1 MRRIL
6 LSCMLVATVAAA
18 QSAPAAFSQSLPSET
33 RGWITVPGVIRDDGI
48 DSFRIEVDANGPVR
62 VVRLDSINTS
72 PLEMLVPPPS
82 LQLRDDGLDGDRVAG
97 DFVFTSGPIRYN
109 TAVPMHSHFKDDPD
123 SPAGLW
129 QSQVGV
135 VLIEELDGT
144 TTQFLG
150 HPSIGI
156 LRSDV
161 AEASRRELAPNLVVT
176 AHLVNIRTGT
186 RTTQRWMRGLLDSD
200 LSALTKQVYAVLPD
214 MFDFFMFF
222 STYKVEQLPM
232 RSSANFHRGV
242 QVPVKI
248 DYSGIGLTPRDQT
261 AEWGSAGKLLSVI
274 GLEPYDRG
282 VMTSNATHELM
293 HSWAAYLDDSLGLND
308 GAHYKVRSSAASL
321 LGGVKW
327 TPNADG
333 SFSIDCDE
341 GRNGAHRA
349 PPLDRYMMGLLDASE
364 VPPLHVYDESISVY
378 ERCLTNG
385 PILPSEIVATVSI
398 EDIQAMAGVR
408 MPGPASAQ
416 RDFRIAFVAESHGR
430 FLNATELTFYEILAA
445 QYTRTLQQDAADPYV
460 ADNWVPITRFFG
472 EDTTWRSDVADTGAA
487 LDVVIDFKPYSARNG
502 IDIESLEQ
510 VLVAILG
517 SGEFDVLQVDPAS
530 VRLGPGEAVPRRH
543 AVKDYNLDGYTDLG
557 LWFGIRDVGLSLGDE
572 QVTLSAGTF
581 DGVSLT
587 GTDAVHTW
595 KHGRAV
601 VQVNIDV
608 QPYSARN
615 GINLASK
622 GTLRV
627 AILSSAVFDA
637 LQVDPVS
644 VRLGPGEAIPRRYEV
659 ADFNRDG
666 YQDLGVIFQLQE
678 VGLSCRDT
686 TVTLTGETH
695 TGSSISGTDAVKPW
709 NCCRKED
716 GPDCK

>member
-1 MRRIL
+1 MRLIL
-6 LSCMLVATVAAA
+6 LSCMVVATVAAA
-18 QSAPAAFSQSLPSET
+18 PAAPATISQSLPSET
-33 RGWITVPGVIRDDGI
+33 RGWTTVPGVIRDDGI
-48 DSFRIEVDANGPVR
+48 ESFRIEVDANGPVR
-62 VVRLDSINTS
+62 GVRLDSVNTS
-72 PLEMLVPPPS
+72 PLGMLVPPPS

-97 DFVFTSGPIRYN
+97 DLVFTSGPIRYN
-109 TAVPMHSHFKDDPD
+109 TTVPMHGHFKDDPD

-129 QSQVGV
+129 QSHVGV

-144 TTQFLG
+144 TTQFLD

-161 AEASRRELAPNLVVT
+161 AEAPRRELAPDIVAS

-232 RSSANFHRGV
+232 LSSANFHRGV
-242 QVPVKI
+242 QIPVKI
-248 DYSGIGLTPRDQT
+248 DYTGIGLTPRDQT

-293 HSWAAYLDDSLGLND
+293 HSWAAYLDYSLGLND

-349 PPLDRYMMGLLDASE
+349 PPLDRYLMGLLDASE
-364 VPPLHVYDESISVY
+364 VPPLLVYDESISVY
-378 ERCLTNG
+378 DRCLTNG
-385 PILPSEIVATVSI
+385 PIFPSEIAATVSI
-398 EDIQAMAGVR
+398 QDIQAIAGVR
-408 MPGPASAQ
+408 TPGPASAQ
-416 RDFRIAFVAESHGR
+416 RDFRIAFVAESDGR
-430 FLNATELTFYEILAA
+430 FLNTTELTFYEILAA
-445 QYTRTLQQDAADPYV
+445 QYTRTLAQDAADPYV
-460 ADNWVPITRFFG
+460 GDNWVPITRFFG
-472 EDTTWRSDVADTGAA
+472 GETTWRSDVADTDAA
-487 LDVVIDFKPYSARNG
+487 LDVGIDFKPNPARN
-502 IDIESLEQ
+502 S
-510 VLVAILG
+510 
-517 SGEFDVLQVDPAS
+517 
-530 VRLGPGEAVPRRH
+530 
-543 AVKDYNLDGYTDLG
+543 
-557 LWFGIRDVGLSLGDE
+557 
-572 QVTLSAGTF
+572 
-581 DGVSLT
+581 
-587 GTDAVHTW
+587 
-595 KHGRAV
+595 
-601 VQVNIDV
+601 
-608 QPYSARN
+608 
-615 GINLASK
+615 INLRSK

-627 AILSSAVFDA
+627 AILGSAVFDA

-659 ADFNRDG
+659 RDYNRDG
-666 YQDLGVIFQLQE
+666 YQDLGVIFRLQD
-678 VGLSCRDT
+678 VGLSCSDT
-686 TVTLTGETH
+686 TVTLTGATY
-695 TGSSISGTDAVKPW
+695 TGGSISGTDAVKPW
-709 NCCRKED
+709 NCCRKKD
-716 GPDCK
+716 GPGCK